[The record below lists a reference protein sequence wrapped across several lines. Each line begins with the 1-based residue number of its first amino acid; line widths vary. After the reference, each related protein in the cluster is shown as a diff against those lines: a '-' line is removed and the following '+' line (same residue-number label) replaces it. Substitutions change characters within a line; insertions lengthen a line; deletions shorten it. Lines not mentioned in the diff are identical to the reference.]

1 MEKFNR
7 ELNGYK
13 KSEVNQ
19 FLSDTIVELEGIL
32 KKAKE
37 QDRKIQEQGSV
48 IQTQNQ
54 KLTEQNLL
62 IQDFTKQLEH
72 YKTIESTLQK
82 AILNAEES
90 SNNMRKMARQE
101 ADMIL
106 EDAKRNANH
115 VVNDALIRAE
125 KIELKTA
132 TAERN
137 LRIFKNRLRAIV
149 EQQQAVVED
158 IEVLELDE

>member
-62 IQDFTKQLEH
+62 IQDLTKQLEH

>member
-1 MEKFNR
+1 MSVEKFNR

-62 IQDFTKQLEH
+62 PKYREIR
-72 YKTIESTLQK
+72 LQK
-82 AILNAEES
+82 I
-90 SNNMRKMARQE
+90 
-101 ADMIL
+101 
-106 EDAKRNANH
+106 
-115 VVNDALIRAE
+115 
-125 KIELKTA
+125 
-132 TAERN
+132 
-137 LRIFKNRLRAIV
+137 
-149 EQQQAVVED
+149 
-158 IEVLELDE
+158 